1 MAVVRPRSRRP
12 GWFPALAASAVIVV
26 SAIVGIVVVM
36 LRDVPDAAPALG
48 PTVQRIIAEV
58 DVIAVSLYTDA
69 TVRQE
74 TVIAPEEY
82 AAAREAVQRVRHQW
96 QSIRDAVEP
105 TKRDRIDELVERLDT
120 AIANR
125 ATPSSVREI
134 VDELEKELESLAS
147 FGSR

>member
-12 GWFPALAASAVIVV
+12 SWFPIVVASAVIVV
-26 SAIVGIVVVM
+26 SAIVGVVVVM
-36 LRDVPDAAPALG
+36 LLDVPDAAPALG
-48 PTVQRIIAEV
+48 PTAQRIIAEV

-74 TVIAPEEY
+74 TVIVPEEY
-82 AAAREAVQRVRHQW
+82 VAARQAVQRVRNQW

-105 TKRDRIDELVERLDT
+105 TKRDRIDELVERLDA

-125 ATPSSVREI
+125 ATPLSVREI